1 MGEIRQ
7 IERALPR
14 RRFSTDEFLRMIEA
28 GVFRPDER
36 IELIEGELLTM
47 PPIGDPH
54 ANLVSGLASLL
65 VLATDPCRVRV
76 QQPLRLSVNSRP
88 EPDITVLAQ
97 PVLFPPPRW
106 SPTPADVVLLV
117 EVADTNIDYDERKLA
132 AYAEAGIPQV
142 LLVDVQGGR
151 VRLLSEPG
159 AQGYGRES
167 VWRVPDVVELENP
180 PLKLE
185 LDRLFPAP

>member
-1 MGEIRQ
+1 MGEIREL
-7 IERALPR
+7 ERTLPR

-36 IELIEGELLTM
+36 VELIEGELLTM

-76 QQPLRLSVNSRP
+76 QQPLRLSANSRP

-97 PVLFPPPRW
+97 PVLFPPPHW

-132 AYAEAGIPQV
+132 AYAQAGVSQV
-142 LLVDVQGGR
+142 LLVDVRGGC
-151 VRLLSEPG
+151 VRLLSAPR
-159 AQGYGRES
+159 AQGYRCEHL
-167 VWRVPDVVELENP
+167 WRAPELVELDDP

-185 LDRLFPAP
+185 LDRLFPPS

>member
-1 MGEIRQ
+1 MGEIR
-7 IERALPR
+7 ELDRALPR

-36 IELIEGELLTM
+36 VELIEGELLTM

-54 ANLVSGLASLL
+54 ANLVSSLASLL

-76 QQPLRLSVNSRP
+76 QQPLRLSASSRP

-117 EVADTNIDYDERKLA
+117 EVADTNIGYDERKLRS
-132 AYAEAGIPQV
+132 YAEAGVPQV
-142 LLVDVQGGR
+142 LLVDVQGGCL
-151 VRLLSEPG
+151 RLLSEPG
-159 AQGYGRES
+159 AQGFGRES
-167 VWRVPDVVELENP
+167 EWRAPQVIQLDDP

-185 LDRLFPAP
+185 LDRLFPAS